1 MPTVTLVTDIAA
13 PPDAVFAVIADYS
26 QGPTWQRNMTSAR
39 WTSPEPHGVG
49 STFEQTAH
57 FMGRDMTASYEV
69 TEHDAPR
76 VTAIRSTSG
85 PFPITVRRV
94 VEPRP
99 GPGGAVGTRVT
110 ETDTGGPGGGA
121 RLFSPLM
128 KVMMK
133 KTITRDYRR
142 LKEMLESAPR

>member
-1 MPTVTLVTDIAA
+1 MPTATITTDIDAQ
-13 PPDAVFAVIADYS
+13 PNAVFALIADYS
-26 QGPTWQRNMTSAR
+26 RGPEWQRNMTSAR

-57 FMGRDMTASYEV
+57 FMGRDMTAAYEV

-94 VEPRP
+94 VEPR
-99 GPGGAVGTRVT
+99 GTGTRVT
-110 ETDTGGPGGGA
+110 ETDTGGPGGVA
-121 RLFSPLM
+121 KILSPLM

-133 KTITRDYRR
+133 RTIGRDYRA
-142 LKEMLESAPR
+142 LKAQLER